1 VSVGCCINNDVRH
14 LAASP
19 RELSVRRVVIALFI
33 AVITATTYIRVSSC
47 CLPADT
53 RGERRVEIYRNNP
66 LICTNARA
74 LDDIPVPLVH
84 GRNTRKVDDTP
95 RLRSVFVL
103 RNCTIDRE
111 LRSLWRYG
119 IIATSRYSYING
131 TCLSKQSRIT
141 VDRRGSRGGISCL
154 HER

>member
-53 RGERRVEIYRNNP
+53 RGERRVEVYIETI
-66 LICTNARA
+66 LLSAQTRA
-74 LDDIPVPLVH
+74 HSMIFGPVSTRPKYEK
-84 GRNTRKVDDTP
+84 GR
-95 RLRSVFVL
+95 
-103 RNCTIDRE
+103 
-111 LRSLWRYG
+111 
-119 IIATSRYSYING
+119 
-131 TCLSKQSRIT
+131 
-141 VDRRGSRGGISCL
+141 
-154 HER
+154 